1 MKREKRYKIVA
12 LAMAFALFVALACTS
27 LSKFVFRQE
36 DYIVGSYTDFVISH
50 DGEGQ
55 TAVLQSI
62 EDTEGYNYEG
72 YIALSVSNF
81 TENKFSKRDVEFSLR
96 APTVGKYG

>member
-1 MKREKRYKIVA
+1 MKRGKRYKIVA

-81 TENKFSKRDVEFSLR
+81 TENKFSNQSPFCSFSVPAFL
-96 APTVGKYG
+96 